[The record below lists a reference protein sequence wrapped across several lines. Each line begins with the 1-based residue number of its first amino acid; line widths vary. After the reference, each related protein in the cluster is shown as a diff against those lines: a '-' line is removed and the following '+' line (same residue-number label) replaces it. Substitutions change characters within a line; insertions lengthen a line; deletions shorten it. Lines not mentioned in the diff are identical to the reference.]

1 MMYSILM
8 NEIKKKPTFLENVDM
23 MVNDTIEKID
33 IDKNISKILKTCRS
47 VLQVKFPVKINGQ
60 VQIFQ
65 GWRAVHSN
73 HRLPVKGGLR
83 FSTNVNQGEI
93 EALASLMTFK
103 CAVVDVPF
111 GGAKGGLLIDP
122 LKYDEENLEKI
133 TKKFARE
140 LIRRGYLSPARDVPA
155 PDIGTSQREMGWIL
169 DTYKSLHPEDINHAA
184 CVTGKSI
191 DHGGIRGRME
201 ATGRG
206 ICEALKEFFRHSKE
220 LKKNSVD
227 GQLSDQ
233 EIIVQGFGNV
243 GLNSAKALYDNGA
256 KIIGIAEKEGG
267 ILNKRGINI
276 YELEQYQKEKNTIL
290 NFPNTEIIKNSN
302 DLLSYKCDILIPAA
316 LESVITL
323 KNADTIQAK
332 IICEGANGPITYR
345 ANKKLL
351 DRGKVIIPD
360 IYANAG
366 GVTASYFEWIRNTNH
381 IRMGRLN
388 KRYEE
393 DRGRAIV
400 KAIQNISSKEIPQ
413 ELIKKLIHGAN
424 EEDIIASGLEDTM
437 RVAFQDMLEIKKQYN
452 LDSYRMS
459 AYAIALKKIEKSYLE
474 LGI

>member
-1 MMYSILM
+1 MKNI
-8 NEIKKKPTFLENVDM
+8 EKKPTFLENVDM
-23 MVNDTIEKID
+23 MVNDTITKIN
-33 IDKNISKILKTCRS
+33 IDSNIAKILKTCRS
-47 VLQVKFPVKINGQ
+47 VLQVKFPVKIKN
-60 VQIFQ
+60 QIEIFH
-65 GWRAVHSN
+65 GWRAVHST

-83 FSTNVNQGEI
+83 FSTNVNQEEV

-122 LKYDEENLEKI
+122 KKYDEEALEKI

-140 LIRRGYLSPARDVPA
+140 LIRKGYLSPARDVPA
-155 PDIGTSQREMGWIL
+155 PDMGTSQREMGWIL
-169 DTYKSLHPEDINHAA
+169 DAYKSLRPDDINHAA
-184 CVTGKSI
+184 CVTGKST
-191 DHGGIRGRME
+191 DHGGIKGRLE

-206 ICEALKEFFRHSKE
+206 VCEALKEFFRHSNE
-220 LKKNSVD
+220 LTKHGID
-227 GQLSDQ
+227 GTLSDQ
-233 EIIVQGFGNV
+233 TIIIQGFGNV

-256 KIIGIAEKEGG
+256 RIIGVAEREGG
-267 ILNKRGINI
+267 IFSEDGIDI
-276 YELEQYQKEKNTIL
+276 YQLEKYQSEKQTIL
-290 NFPNTEIIKNSN
+290 NFPNTQNIKKSI

-316 LESVITL
+316 LEGVITL
-323 KNADTIQAK
+323 NNADTIQAK

-351 DRGKVIIPD
+351 EKKKVIIPD

-366 GVTASYFEWIRNTNH
+366 GVTVSYFEWIRNTSH

-393 DRGRAIV
+393 DRGEAII
-400 KAIQNISSKEIPQ
+400 KAIQSISDKTIPKN
-413 ELIKKLIHGAN
+413 LIKQLVHGAN

-437 RVAFQDMLEIKKQYN
+437 RTSFQDMLENKEKYD

-459 AYAIALKKIEKSYLE
+459 AYAVALKKIEKSYLE

>member
-1 MMYSILM
+1 MTDI
-8 NEIKKKPTFLENVDM
+8 EKKPTFLENVDM
-23 MVNDTIEKID
+23 MVNDTITKIN
-33 IDKNISKILKTCRS
+33 IDSNIAKILKTCRS
-47 VLQVKFPVKINGQ
+47 VLQVKFPVKIKN
-60 VQIFQ
+60 QIEIFH
-65 GWRAVHSN
+65 GWRAVHST

-83 FSTNVNQGEI
+83 FSTNVNQEEV

-122 LKYDEENLEKI
+122 KKYDEEALEKI

-140 LIRRGYLSPARDVPA
+140 LIRKGYLSPARDVPA
-155 PDIGTSQREMGWIL
+155 PDMGTSQREMGWIL
-169 DTYKSLHPEDINHAA
+169 DAYKSLRPDDINHAA
-184 CVTGKSI
+184 CVTGKST
-191 DHGGIRGRME
+191 DHGGIKGRLE

-206 ICEALKEFFRHSKE
+206 VCEALKEFFRHSNE
-220 LKKNSVD
+220 LTKHSID
-227 GQLSDQ
+227 GTLSDQ
-233 EIIVQGFGNV
+233 TIIIQGFGNV
-243 GLNSAKALYDNGA
+243 GINSAKALYDNGA
-256 KIIGIAEKEGG
+256 RIIGVAEREGG
-267 ILNKRGINI
+267 IFSEDGIDI
-276 YELEQYQKEKNTIL
+276 YQLEKYQSEKQTIL
-290 NFPNTEIIKNSN
+290 NFPNTQNVKNSI

-316 LESVITL
+316 LEGVITL
-323 KNADTIQAK
+323 NNADTIQAK

-351 DRGKVIIPD
+351 EKKKVIIPD

-366 GVTASYFEWIRNTNH
+366 GVTVSYFEWIRNTSH

-393 DRGRAIV
+393 DRGEAII
-400 KAIQNISSKEIPQ
+400 KAIQSISDKTIPKN
-413 ELIKKLIHGAN
+413 LIKQLLHGAN

-437 RVAFQDMLEIKKQYN
+437 RTSFQDMLENKEKYD

-459 AYAIALKKIEKSYLE
+459 AYAVALKKIEKSYLE

>member
-1 MMYSILM
+1 MSGT
-8 NEIKKKPTFLENVDM
+8 EKKPTFLENVDM
-23 MVNDTIEKID
+23 MVNDTIEKIN
-33 IDKNISKILKTCRS
+33 IDSNISKILKTCRS
-47 VLQVKFPVKINGQ
+47 VLQVKFPVKIKD
-60 VQIFQ
+60 QIEIFR

-83 FSTNVNQGEI
+83 FATNVNQEEV

-122 LKYDEENLEKI
+122 KKYDEETLEKI

-155 PDIGTSQREMGWIL
+155 PDMGTSQREMGWIL
-169 DTYKSLHPEDINHAA
+169 DAYKSLRPDDINHAA
-184 CVTGKSI
+184 CVTGKST
-191 DHGGIRGRME
+191 DHGGIKGRLE

-206 ICEALKEFFRHSKE
+206 VFEALKEFFRHSKE
-220 LKKNSVD
+220 LTKHKIN

-233 EIIVQGFGNV
+233 EIIIQGFGNV
-243 GLNSAKALYDNGA
+243 GLNSAKALFDNGA

-267 ILNKRGINI
+267 IYNEKGIDVYQLEEYKNKNH
-276 YELEQYQKEKNTIL
+276 TIL
-290 NFPNTEIIKNSN
+290 NFPNTENIKNSS
-302 DLLSYKCDILIPAA
+302 DLLAYTCDILIPAA

-323 KNADTIQAK
+323 KNADLIKAK
-332 IICEGANGPITYR
+332 IICEAANGPITYR

-351 DRGKVIIPD
+351 EKGKVIIPD

-366 GVTASYFEWIRNTNH
+366 GVTVSYFEWIRNTSH

-393 DRGRAIV
+393 DRGEVIIN
-400 KAIQNISSKEIPQ
+400 AIQNISDKEIPPD
-413 ELIKKLIHGAN
+413 LIKKLVHGAN

-437 RVAFQDMLEIKKQYN
+437 RVAFQDMLEIKVRYN
-452 LDSYRMS
+452 LNSYRMS

>member
-1 MMYSILM
+1 MT
-8 NEIKKKPTFLENVDM
+8 EIKKKPSFLENVDM
-23 MVNDTIEKID
+23 MVSDTIEKIN
-33 IDKNISKILKTCRS
+33 IDSNISKILKTCRS
-47 VLQVKFPVKINGQ
+47 VLQVQFPVKINGQ
-60 VQIFQ
+60 IEIFC

-83 FSTNVNQGEI
+83 FATNVNQEEV

-111 GGAKGGLLIDP
+111 GGAKGGLIIDP
-122 LKYDEENLEKI
+122 KKYDEENLEKI

-155 PDIGTSQREMGWIL
+155 PDMGTSQREMGWIL
-169 DTYKSLHPEDINHAA
+169 DAYKSLRPDDINHAA
-184 CVTGKSI
+184 CVTGKST
-191 DHGGIRGRME
+191 DHGGIKGRLE

-206 ICEALKEFFRHSKE
+206 ICEALKEFFRHPRE
-220 LKKNSVD
+220 LTRHNIT

-233 EIIVQGFGNV
+233 EIIIQGFGNV
-243 GLNSAKALYDNGA
+243 GSNTAKSLYDNGA

-267 ILNKRGINI
+267 IFNPKGIDI
-276 YELEQYQKEKNTIL
+276 YELEKYRNTENTIL
-290 NFPNTEIIKNSN
+290 NYPNTEIIKNSN

-323 KNADTIQAK
+323 KNFDTIQAK

-366 GVTASYFEWIRNTNH
+366 GVTVSYFEWIRNTSH

-393 DRGRAIV
+393 NRGEAII
-400 KAIQNISSKEIPQ
+400 KAIQNISDKEISPA
-413 ELIKKLIHGAN
+413 LIKQLVHGAN
-424 EEDIIASGLEDTM
+424 EEDIILSGLEDTM
-437 RVAFQDMLEIKKQYN
+437 RVAFQDMLAIKDEYN
-452 LDSYRMS
+452 LNSYRMS

>member
-1 MMYSILM
+1 MTDI
-8 NEIKKKPTFLENVDM
+8 EKKPTFLENVDM
-23 MVNDTIEKID
+23 MVNDTITKIN
-33 IDKNISKILKTCRS
+33 IDSNIAKILKTCRS
-47 VLQVKFPVKINGQ
+47 VLQVKFPVKIKN
-60 VQIFQ
+60 QIEIFH
-65 GWRAVHSN
+65 GWRAVHST

-83 FSTNVNQGEI
+83 FSTNVNQEEV

-122 LKYDEENLEKI
+122 KKYDEESLEKI

-140 LIRRGYLSPARDVPA
+140 LIRKGYLSPARDVPA
-155 PDIGTSQREMGWIL
+155 PDMGTSQREMGWIL
-169 DTYKSLHPEDINHAA
+169 DAYKSLRPDDINHAA
-184 CVTGKSI
+184 CVTGKST
-191 DHGGIRGRME
+191 DHGGIKGRLE

-206 ICEALKEFFRHSKE
+206 VCEALKEFFRHSNE
-220 LKKNSVD
+220 LTKHGID
-227 GQLSDQ
+227 GTLSDQ
-233 EIIVQGFGNV
+233 TIIIQGFGNV

-256 KIIGIAEKEGG
+256 RIIGVAEREGG
-267 ILNKRGINI
+267 IFSEDGIDI
-276 YELEQYQKEKNTIL
+276 YQLEKYQSEKQTIL
-290 NFPNTEIIKNSN
+290 NFPNTQNIKKSI

-316 LESVITL
+316 LEGVITL
-323 KNADTIQAK
+323 NNADTIQAK

-351 DRGKVIIPD
+351 EKKKVIIPD

-366 GVTASYFEWIRNTNH
+366 GVTVSYFEWIRNTSH

-393 DRGRAIV
+393 DRGEAII
-400 KAIQNISSKEIPQ
+400 KAIQSISDKTIPKN
-413 ELIKKLIHGAN
+413 LIKQLVHGAN

-437 RVAFQDMLEIKKQYN
+437 RTSFQDMLENKEKYD

-459 AYAIALKKIEKSYLE
+459 AYAVALKKIEKSYLE

>member
-1 MMYSILM
+1 MLR
-8 NEIKKKPTFLENVDM
+8 NHKNPTFLENVEM

-33 IDKNISKILKTCRS
+33 IDPNISKILKTCQS
-47 VLQVKFPVKINGQ
+47 VLQLKFPVKINGRIE
-60 VQIFQ
+60 IFR
-65 GWRAVHSN
+65 GWRAVHSS

-83 FSTNVNQGEI
+83 FATNVNQEEV

-122 LKYDEENLEKI
+122 KKYDEESLEKI

-140 LIRRGYLSPARDVPA
+140 LIKRGFLSPARDVPA
-155 PDIGTSQREMGWIL
+155 PDMGTSQREMGWIL
-169 DTYKSLHPEDINHAA
+169 DAYKSLRPDDINHAA

-191 DHGGIRGRME
+191 DHGGIKGRLE

-206 ICEALKEFFRHSKE
+206 VCESLKEFFRHPKE
-220 LKKNSVD
+220 LKLHNIN

-233 EIIVQGFGNV
+233 KIIIQGFGNV
-243 GLNSAKALYDNGA
+243 GLNSAKALFENGA
-256 KIIGIAEKEGG
+256 KIIGIAEREGG
-267 ILNKRGINI
+267 IFNPKGINI
-276 YELEQYQKEKNTIL
+276 VELEQYKIHNHTIL
-290 NFPNTEIIKNSN
+290 NFPKAENIKNPD
-302 DLLSYKCDILIPAA
+302 DLLAYECDILIPAA

-323 KNADTIQAK
+323 KNSDSIKAK
-332 IICEGANGPITYR
+332 ILCEAANGPITYR
-345 ANKKLL
+345 ASKILL
-351 DRGKVIIPD
+351 DKGKVVIPD

-366 GVTASYFEWIRNTNH
+366 GVTVSYFEWIRNTSH

-393 DRGRAIV
+393 HRGETIV
-400 KAIQNISSKEIPQ
+400 KAIQNISGEKLPQ
-413 ELIKKLIHGAN
+413 NIIDQLVRGAN
-424 EEDIIASGLEDTM
+424 EEDIIVSGLEDTM
-437 RVAFQDMLEIKKQYN
+437 RVAFQEMLEIKKSYN
-452 LDSYRMS
+452 LTSYRMS

>member
-1 MMYSILM
+1 MLK
-8 NEIKKKPTFLENVDM
+8 NDRNPTFLENVEM

-33 IDKNISKILKTCRS
+33 IDPNISKILKTCQS
-47 VLQVKFPVKINGQ
+47 VLQVKFPVQIKGKIE
-60 VQIFQ
+60 IFR
-65 GWRAVHSN
+65 GWRAVHSS

-83 FSTNVNQGEI
+83 FATNVNQEEV

-122 LKYDEENLEKI
+122 KKYDEESLEKI

-140 LIRRGYLSPARDVPA
+140 LIKRGYLSPARDVPA
-155 PDIGTSQREMGWIL
+155 PDMGTSQKEMGWIL
-169 DTYKSLHPEDINHAA
+169 DAYKSLRPDDINHAA

-191 DHGGIRGRME
+191 DHGGIKGRLE

-206 ICEALKEFFRHSKE
+206 VCESLKEFFRHPKE
-220 LKKNSVD
+220 LNLHNIN

-233 EIIVQGFGNV
+233 KIIIQGFGNV
-243 GLNSAKALYDNGA
+243 GLNSAKALFEIGA
-256 KIIGIAEKEGG
+256 KIIGVAEKEGG
-267 ILNKRGINI
+267 IYNPKGINI
-276 YELEQYQKEKNTIL
+276 EELEQYKIRNHTIL
-290 NFPNTEIIKNSN
+290 NFPNSENIDNPD
-302 DLLSYKCDILIPAA
+302 DLLAYKCDILIPAA

-323 KNADTIQAK
+323 KNSNIIKAK
-332 IICEGANGPITYR
+332 ILCEAANGPITYR
-345 ANKKLL
+345 ANKVLL
-351 DRGKVIIPD
+351 DKGKVIIPD

-366 GVTASYFEWIRNTNH
+366 GVTVSYFEWIRNTSH

-393 DRGRAIV
+393 HRGETIV
-400 KAIQNISSKEIPQ
+400 KAIQNISGEKLPQ
-413 ELIKKLIHGAN
+413 NIIDQLVRGAN

-437 RVAFQDMLEIKKQYN
+437 RVAFQEMLEIKKSYN
-452 LDSYRMS
+452 LTSYRMS

>member
-1 MMYSILM
+1 MTDI
-8 NEIKKKPTFLENVDM
+8 EKKPTFLENVDM
-23 MVNDTIEKID
+23 MVNDTITKIN
-33 IDKNISKILKTCRS
+33 IDSNIAKILKTCRS
-47 VLQVKFPVKINGQ
+47 VLQVKFPVKIKN
-60 VQIFQ
+60 QIEIFH
-65 GWRAVHSN
+65 GWRAVHST

-83 FSTNVNQGEI
+83 FSTNVNQEEV

-122 LKYDEENLEKI
+122 KKYDEESLEKI

-140 LIRRGYLSPARDVPA
+140 LIRKGYLSPARDVPA
-155 PDIGTSQREMGWIL
+155 PDMGTSQREMGWIL
-169 DTYKSLHPEDINHAA
+169 DAYKSLRPDDINHAA
-184 CVTGKSI
+184 CVTGKST
-191 DHGGIRGRME
+191 DHGGIKGRLE

-206 ICEALKEFFRHSKE
+206 VCEALKEFFRHSNE
-220 LKKNSVD
+220 LTKHGID
-227 GQLSDQ
+227 GTLSDQ
-233 EIIVQGFGNV
+233 TIIIQGFGNV
-243 GLNSAKALYDNGA
+243 GINSAKALYDNGA
-256 KIIGIAEKEGG
+256 RIIGVAEREGG
-267 ILNKRGINI
+267 IFSEDGIDI
-276 YELEQYQKEKNTIL
+276 YQLEKYQSEKQTIL
-290 NFPNTEIIKNSN
+290 NFPNTQNVKKSI

-316 LESVITL
+316 LEGVITL
-323 KNADTIQAK
+323 NNADTIQAK

-351 DRGKVIIPD
+351 EKKKVIIPD

-366 GVTASYFEWIRNTNH
+366 GVTVSYFEWIRNTSH

-393 DRGRAIV
+393 DRGEAII
-400 KAIQNISSKEIPQ
+400 KAIQSISDKTIPKN
-413 ELIKKLIHGAN
+413 LIKQLVHGAN

-437 RVAFQDMLEIKKQYN
+437 RTSFQDMLENKEKYD

-459 AYAIALKKIEKSYLE
+459 AYAVALKKIEKSYLE

>member
-1 MMYSILM
+1 MTDI
-8 NEIKKKPTFLENVDM
+8 EKKPTFLENVDM
-23 MVNDTIEKID
+23 MVNDTITKIN
-33 IDKNISKILKTCRS
+33 IDSNIAKILKTCRS
-47 VLQVKFPVKINGQ
+47 VLQVKFPVKIKN
-60 VQIFQ
+60 QIEIFH
-65 GWRAVHSN
+65 GWRAVHST

-83 FSTNVNQGEI
+83 FSTNVNQEEV

-122 LKYDEENLEKI
+122 KQYDEESLEKI

-140 LIRRGYLSPARDVPA
+140 LIRKGYLSPARDVPA
-155 PDIGTSQREMGWIL
+155 PDMGTSQREMGWIL
-169 DTYKSLHPEDINHAA
+169 DAYKSLRPDDINHAA
-184 CVTGKSI
+184 CVTGKST
-191 DHGGIRGRME
+191 DHGGITGRLE

-206 ICEALKEFFRHSKE
+206 VCEALKEFFRHSNE
-220 LKKNSVD
+220 LTKHGID
-227 GQLSDQ
+227 GTLSDQ
-233 EIIVQGFGNV
+233 TIIIQGFGNV
-243 GLNSAKALYDNGA
+243 GINSAKALYDNGA
-256 KIIGIAEKEGG
+256 RIIGVAEREGG
-267 ILNKRGINI
+267 IFSEDGIDI
-276 YELEQYQKEKNTIL
+276 YQLEKYQSEKQTIL
-290 NFPNTEIIKNSN
+290 NFPNTQNVKNSI

-316 LESVITL
+316 LEGVITL
-323 KNADTIQAK
+323 NNADTIQAK

-351 DRGKVIIPD
+351 EKKKVIIPD

-366 GVTASYFEWIRNTNH
+366 GVTVSYFEWIRNTSH

-393 DRGRAIV
+393 DRGEAII
-400 KAIQNISSKEIPQ
+400 KAIQSISDKTIPKN
-413 ELIKKLIHGAN
+413 LIKQLVHGAN

-437 RVAFQDMLEIKKQYN
+437 RTSFQDMLENKEKYD

-459 AYAIALKKIEKSYLE
+459 AYAVALKKIEKSYLE

>member
-1 MMYSILM
+1 M
-8 NEIKKKPTFLENVDM
+8 NKIKKNPTFLENVDM

-33 IDKNISKILKTCRS
+33 IDSNISKILKTCRS
-47 VLQVKFPVKINGQ
+47 VLQVKFPVKIKGQ
-60 VQIFQ
+60 IEIFQ

-83 FSTNVNQGEI
+83 FSTNVNQEEV

-111 GGAKGGLLIDP
+111 GGAKGGLLINP
-122 LKYDEENLEKI
+122 KNYDEESLEII

-155 PDIGTSQREMGWIL
+155 PDMGTSQREMGWIL
-169 DTYKSLHPEDINHAA
+169 DAYKSLCPDDINHAA

-191 DHGGIRGRME
+191 DHGGIKGRLE

-206 ICEALKEFFRHSKE
+206 VCEALKEFFRHSKE
-220 LKKNSVD
+220 LIHHNID
-227 GQLSDQ
+227 GKLSDQ

-243 GLNSAKALYDNGA
+243 GLYSAKALFENGA

-267 ILNKRGINI
+267 IFNKKGIDI
-276 YELEQYQKEKNTIL
+276 DQLEKYQNEQQSIL
-290 NFPNTEIIKNSN
+290 NFPNTQIIKNSN
-302 DLLSYKCDILIPAA
+302 DLLSYDCDILIPAA

-323 KNADTIQAK
+323 KNVDSIKAK
-332 IICEGANGPITYR
+332 IICEGANGPITYH

-351 DRGKVIIPD
+351 EKGKVIIPD

-366 GVTASYFEWIRNTNH
+366 GVTVSYFEWIRNTSH

-393 DRGRAIV
+393 DRGEVII
-400 KAIQNISSKEIPQ
+400 KAIQNISDKEIPQ
-413 ELIKKLIHGAN
+413 ELIKKLLHGAN

-437 RVAFQDMLEIKKQYN
+437 RVAFQEMLEIKSHHRLN
-452 LDSYRMS
+452 SYRMS

>member
-1 MMYSILM
+1 MKD
-8 NEIKKKPTFLENVDM
+8 NEKKPTFLENVDM
-23 MVNDTIEKID
+23 MVNDTITKIN
-33 IDKNISKILKTCRS
+33 IDSNIAKILKTCRS
-47 VLQVKFPVKINGQ
+47 VLQVKFPVKIKN
-60 VQIFQ
+60 QIEIFH
-65 GWRAVHSN
+65 GWRAVHST

-83 FSTNVNQGEI
+83 FSTNVNQEEV

-122 LKYDEENLEKI
+122 KQYDEESLEKI

-140 LIRRGYLSPARDVPA
+140 LIRKGYLSPARDVPA
-155 PDIGTSQREMGWIL
+155 PDMGTSQREMGWIL
-169 DTYKSLHPEDINHAA
+169 DAYKSLRPDDINHAA
-184 CVTGKSI
+184 CVTGKST
-191 DHGGIRGRME
+191 DHGGIKGRLE

-206 ICEALKEFFRHSKE
+206 VCEALKEFFRHSNE
-220 LKKNSVD
+220 LTKHSID
-227 GQLSDQ
+227 GTLSDQ
-233 EIIVQGFGNV
+233 TIIIQGFGNV
-243 GLNSAKALYDNGA
+243 GINSAKALYDNGA
-256 KIIGIAEKEGG
+256 RIIGVAEREGG
-267 ILNKRGINI
+267 IFSEDGIDI
-276 YELEQYQKEKNTIL
+276 YQLEKYQSEKQTIL
-290 NFPNTEIIKNSN
+290 NFPNTQNVKNSI

-316 LESVITL
+316 LEGVITL
-323 KNADTIQAK
+323 NNADTIQAK

-351 DRGKVIIPD
+351 EKKKVIIPD

-366 GVTASYFEWIRNTNH
+366 GVTVSYFEWIRNTSH

-393 DRGRAIV
+393 DRGEAII
-400 KAIQNISSKEIPQ
+400 KAIQSISDKNIPKN
-413 ELIKKLIHGAN
+413 LIKQLVHGAN

-437 RVAFQDMLEIKKQYN
+437 RTSFQDMLENKEKYD

-459 AYAIALKKIEKSYLE
+459 AYAVALKKIEKSYLE

>member
-1 MMYSILM
+1 MLK
-8 NEIKKKPTFLENVDM
+8 NNKNPTFLENVEM

-33 IDKNISKILKTCRS
+33 INPNISKILKTCRS
-47 VLQVKFPVKINGQ
+47 VLQVKFPVKINGKIE
-60 VQIFQ
+60 IFR

-83 FSTNVNQGEI
+83 FATNVNQEEV

-122 LKYDEENLEKI
+122 TKYDEESLERI

-140 LIRRGYLSPARDVPA
+140 LIRRGFLSPARDVPA
-155 PDIGTSQREMGWIL
+155 PDMGTSQREMGWIL
-169 DTYKSLHPEDINHAA
+169 DAYKSLRPDDINHAA

-191 DHGGIRGRME
+191 DHGGIKGRLE

-206 ICEALKEFFRHSKE
+206 VCESLKEFFRHPKE
-220 LKKNSVD
+220 LNLHNIA

-233 EIIVQGFGNV
+233 KIIIQGFGNV
-243 GLNSAKALYDNGA
+243 GLNSAKALFEIGA

-267 ILNKRGINI
+267 IYNPRGINI
-276 YELEQYQKEKNTIL
+276 EELEQYKIYNHTIL
-290 NFPNTEIIKNSN
+290 NFPNAENIKNPD
-302 DLLSYKCDILIPAA
+302 DLLAYECDILIPAA
-316 LESVITL
+316 LESVINS
-323 KNADTIQAK
+323 KNSDSIKAK
-332 IICEGANGPITYR
+332 ILCEAANGPVTYR
-345 ANKKLL
+345 ANKVLL
-351 DRGKVIIPD
+351 DKGKVIIPD

-366 GVTASYFEWIRNTNH
+366 GVTVSYFEWIRNTSH

-393 DRGRAIV
+393 HRGETIA
-400 KAIQNISSKEIPQ
+400 KAIQNISGEKLPQ
-413 ELIKKLIHGAN
+413 NIIDQLVRGAN

-437 RVAFQDMLEIKKQYN
+437 RVAFQEMLEIKKFYK
-452 LDSYRMS
+452 LTSYRMS